1 MTDSFSF
8 RFIRLVDMMTDEYQL
23 TVQHTYWPM
32 GDVNRMC
39 VFACFCCI
47 VACLFLP
54 TKVVGL
60 VCVAQ
65 ERAEMVFLRYSQRW
79 AKEYVRRHLELSVDG
94 AERGGFSMAPPRHCI
109 SARCPCQFIE
119 EHLKYKPRGKCSVK
133 QFFLLPNFT
142 FK

>member
-1 MTDSFSF
+1 M
-8 RFIRLVDMMTDEYQL
+8 LLLAY
-23 TVQHTYWPM
+23 
-32 GDVNRMC
+32 C
-39 VFACFCCI
+39 CF
-47 VACLFLP
+47 VACLLSS
-54 TKVVGL
+54 TKVVG
-60 VCVAQ
+60 VICFAQ

-79 AKEYVRRHLELSVDG
+79 AKEFVRRHLELSVDG

-133 QFFLLPNFT
+133 QFFLLPNFS